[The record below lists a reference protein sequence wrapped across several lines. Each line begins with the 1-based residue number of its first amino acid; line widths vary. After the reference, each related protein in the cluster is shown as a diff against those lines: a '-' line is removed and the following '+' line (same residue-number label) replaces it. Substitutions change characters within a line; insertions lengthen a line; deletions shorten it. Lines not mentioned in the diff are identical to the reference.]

1 MTREMKTDR
10 LTLFTDGVFAV
21 VITILVLELK
31 PPRSS
36 TLDELISL
44 WPAAMSYAVSYLFIA
59 IVWVNHHHLFRYAE
73 GATSRLIWVNFAH
86 LFSVSLIPFSTAWI
100 AQTELAPIPV
110 SLYAGIFVLV
120 NATYLLLCM
129 EAIDRPQHS
138 DVSARERM
146 IMRARSLVTLGLF
159 ATAAIVALKYP
170 IGGMALIC
178 VCLIVYLRPQ
188 APALKS
194 RRDRLDTDEHSRS
207 QAGAGP
213 PIT

>member
-1 MTREMKTDR
+1 MAREMKTDR

-36 TLDELISL
+36 NLDGLVSL
-44 WPAAMSYAVSYLFIA
+44 WPTAMSYAISYLFIA

-73 GATSRLIWVNFAH
+73 AATNRLIWVNFAH

-129 EAIDRPQHS
+129 EAIDRPRPPDLTIRTVETRQ
-138 DVSARERM
+138 VNRGERHEH
-146 IMRARSLVTLGLF
+146 I
-159 ATAAIVALKYP
+159 
-170 IGGMALIC
+170 
-178 VCLIVYLRPQ
+178 Q
-188 APALKS
+188 QS
-194 RRDRLDTDEHSRS
+194 RRDRTRPRRLGGRLELDKGYPAVAIPGIASHRCSDP
-207 QAGAGP
+207 ADNAVG
-213 PIT
+213 